1 MAIDASWMGECTHRT
16 LTDRVEANQR
26 AGAHHR
32 VVLARTGRAGRHAG
46 RPAVVVRTLAVTRRQ
61 EADMRIERSITTISW
76 IPSDLLEGMGKVA
89 TRMKMAHHDP
99 PPPDSLGA
107 DVHAAVDDLRA
118 ADRFRFANELRAFI
132 DVEDGRIT
140 GFGYCGGGVIGATT
154 VGLGV
159 TSITV
164 PATPLPDL
172 RGDPEVTPTSV
183 RFTQTVGG
191 RTGAPMPRAVK
202 RPPFIQYSAPIVW
215 TTLELTIHADGT
227 HESAMTGASGF
238 PRHWVFDDT
247 GALAAKSS
255 LAEYKRWMNESFG
268 RRTPWGDEDSP
279 ALVTEVESAL
289 ERQLQ
294 EVIMRGGATPTIRTV
309 ETGGMLAEQGTRG
322 DQLYLLL
329 NGVLVVEVDGQQLAE
344 LGPGAVLGERSALEG
359 GVRTATLRAVT
370 DCKVAAVPAAAIDE
384 HALVELAD
392 GHRREQSLA

>member
-1 MAIDASWMGECTHRT
+1 
-16 LTDRVEANQR
+16 
-26 AGAHHR
+26 
-32 VVLARTGRAGRHAG
+32 
-46 RPAVVVRTLAVTRRQ
+46 
-61 EADMRIERSITTISW
+61 MRIEGSVSTISW

-99 PPPDSLGA
+99 PPPDSLGP
-107 DVHAAVDDLRA
+107 DVHATIEDLRV

-140 GFGYCGGGVIGATT
+140 GFGYCGGGMIGATT

-172 RGDPEVTPTSV
+172 QGEPEVTSTSV

-202 RPPFIQYSAPIVW
+202 RPPFVQYSAPIVW

-227 HESAMTGASGF
+227 HESAMAGASGF
-238 PRHWVFDDT
+238 PRHWVFDDA
-247 GALAAKSS
+247 GALVAKSS
-255 LAEYKRWMNESFG
+255 LAEYKRWMSESFG

-279 ALVTEVESAL
+279 ALVTEVETVL
-289 ERQLQ
+289 ERQLH
-294 EVIMRGGATPTIRTV
+294 ELIMRGGAKPTIREIKSGKV
-309 ETGGMLAEQGTRG
+309 LAEQGA
-322 DQLYLLL
+322 DDSELYLLL
-329 NGVLVVEVDGQQLAE
+329 NGVLVVEVDGEPLAE
-344 LGPGAVLGERSALEG
+344 LGPGAVLGERATLEG

-370 DCKVAAVPAAAIDE
+370 HCKVAAVPAGAVE
-384 HALVELAD
+384 QKALVELAAD
-392 GHRREQSLA
+392 RRREQSLA

>member
-1 MAIDASWMGECTHRT
+1 
-16 LTDRVEANQR
+16 
-26 AGAHHR
+26 
-32 VVLARTGRAGRHAG
+32 
-46 RPAVVVRTLAVTRRQ
+46 
-61 EADMRIERSITTISW
+61 MRIERSVNTISW

-99 PPPDSLGA
+99 PPPDSLGT
-107 DVHAAVDDLRA
+107 DVHAAVEELRM

-140 GFGYCGGGVIGATT
+140 GFGYCGGGMIGATT

-172 RGDPEVTPTSV
+172 RSEPEVTSTSV

-238 PRHWVFDDT
+238 PRHWVFDDA
-247 GALAAKSS
+247 GALVAKSS
-255 LAEYKRWMNESFG
+255 LAEYKRWMSESFG
-268 RRTPWGDEDSP
+268 SRTPWGDENAP

-294 EVIMRGGATPTIRTV
+294 ELIMRGGPKPMIREV
-309 ETGGMLAEQGTRG
+309 KTGSVLAEQGTRS
-322 DQLYLLL
+322 DELYLVL
-329 NGVLVVEVDGQQLAE
+329 NGVLVVEVDGQPLAE
-344 LGPGAVLGERSALEG
+344 LGPGAVLGERAALEG
-359 GVRTATLRAVT
+359 GTRTATLRAVT
-370 DCKVAAVPAAAIDE
+370 DCKVAAVPAVAIDQK
-384 HALVELAD
+384 ALVELAD
-392 GHRREQSLA
+392 GRRREESLA

>member
-1 MAIDASWMGECTHRT
+1 
-16 LTDRVEANQR
+16 
-26 AGAHHR
+26 
-32 VVLARTGRAGRHAG
+32 
-46 RPAVVVRTLAVTRRQ
+46 
-61 EADMRIERSITTISW
+61 MRIERSITTISW

-99 PPPDSLGA
+99 PPPDALGA
-107 DVHAAVDDLRA
+107 DVHAAVDELRV

-140 GFGYCGGGVIGATT
+140 GFGYCGGGMIGATT

-172 RGDPEVTPTSV
+172 QGEPVVTPTSV

-202 RPPFIQYSAPIVW
+202 RPPFVQYSAPIVW
-215 TTLELTIHADGT
+215 TTLGLTIHADGT
-227 HESAMTGASGF
+227 HESAMSGASGF
-238 PRHWVFDDT
+238 PRHWVFDDA
-247 GALAAKSS
+247 GALVAKSS

-268 RRTPWGDEDSP
+268 GRTPWGDEDSP
-279 ALVTEVESAL
+279 ALVTEVESVL

-294 EVIMRGGATPTIRTV
+294 ELIMRGGTTPTIRRV
-309 ETGGMLAEQGTRG
+309 KTGKALAEQGSLG
-322 DQLYLLL
+322 DELYLLL

-344 LGPGAVLGERSALEG
+344 LGPGAVLGERAALEG
-359 GVRTATLRAVT
+359 GARTATLRAVT
-370 DCKVAAVPAAAIDE
+370 DCKVAAVPAGAVDE
-384 HALVELAD
+384 RALVELAD